1 MKAILGKKVGMTQ
14 VFDESG
20 RVIPV
25 TVILAGGWV
34 VQKKTKETDGY
45 EAIQVGFDPKKDKH
59 VKKTEKGHFA
69 KAGVKPTRTL
79 MEFRGPSELEVGVEI
94 KSDIFAPGTV
104 VDVVGTS
111 KGKGFQGV
119 VKREGFS
126 GGPATH
132 GSKTGRIPGSVG
144 ASAWPSRVIKGKRL
158 PGQMGNYRITVS
170 NLIVVGS
177 DPEQKLLWIRGAVPG
192 ARNSTVLIREAKAGQ
207 GKALKAAKAKAAEPA
222 KPKKK

>member
-1 MKAILGKKVGMTQ
+1 MKAILGKKIGMTQ
-14 VFDESG
+14 TFDEQG
-20 RVIPV
+20 RVVPV

-34 VQKKTKETDGY
+34 VQKKTKDTDGY
-45 EAIQVGFDPKKDKH
+45 EAIQVGFDPKRDKH
-59 VKKTEKGHFA
+59 VKKPEKGHFA

-94 KSDIFAPGTV
+94 HSDIFAPGTV

-158 PGQMGNYRITVS
+158 PGQMGNYRITTR

-207 GKALKAAKAKAAEPA
+207 RKAQKPKAVEPA

>member
-25 TVILAGGWV
+25 TVIIAGGWV
-34 VQKKTKETDGY
+34 VQKKTKDTDGY
-45 EAIQVGFDPKKDKH
+45 EAIQVGFDPKRDKH
-59 VKKTEKGHFA
+59 VRKPQKGHFA
-69 KAGVKPTRTL
+69 KAGARPTRML
-79 MEFRGPSELEVGVEI
+79 MEFRGPSELEVGTEI
-94 KSDIFAPGTV
+94 RSDIFAPGTV

-132 GSKTGRIPGSVG
+132 GSKTGRIPGSMG

-158 PGQMGNYRITVS
+158 PGQMGNYRITAR

-177 DPEQKLLWIRGAVPG
+177 DAEQSLLWIRGAVPG
-192 ARNSTVLIREAKAGQ
+192 APNSFLFIREAKAGQ
-207 GKALKAAKAKAAEPA
+207 KKAMKAKAPEA
-222 KPKKK
+222 KPASKKK

>member
-34 VQKKTKETDGY
+34 VQKKTKDTDGY
-45 EAIQVGFDPKKDKH
+45 EAIQVGFDPKKEKH
-59 VKKTEKGHFA
+59 VKKPERGHFA
-69 KAGVKPTRTL
+69 KAGVKPTRMLT
-79 MEFRGPSELEVGVEI
+79 EFRGPSELEVGVEI
-94 KSDIFAPGTV
+94 RSDLFAPGTV

-144 ASAWPSRVIKGKRL
+144 ASAWPSRVIKGKKL
-158 PGQMGNYRITVS
+158 PGQMGNYQITTR

-177 DPEQKLLWIRGAVPG
+177 DAEQSLLWIRGAVPG
-192 ARNSTVLIREAKAGQ
+192 ARNSFLLIREAKAGQ
-207 GKALKAAKAKAAEPA
+207 KKAMKAKAPEA
-222 KPKKK
+222 KPASKKK

>member
-20 RVIPV
+20 RVVPV
-25 TVILAGGWV
+25 TVIIAGGWV
-34 VQKKTKETDGY
+34 VQKKTKDTDGY
-45 EAIQVGFDPKKDKH
+45 EAIQVGFDAKKEKH
-59 VKKTEKGHFA
+59 VKKPERGHFA
-69 KAGVKPTRTL
+69 KAGVKPTRML
-79 MEFRGPSELEVGVEI
+79 VEFRGPSELEVGVEI
-94 KSDIFAPGTV
+94 HADLFAPGTV

-158 PGQMGNYRITVS
+158 PGQMGNYQITTR

-177 DPEQKLLWIRGAVPG
+177 DVEQKLLWIRGAVPG
-192 ARNSTVLIREAKAGQ
+192 APNSFVLIREAKAGQ
-207 GKALKAAKAKAAEPA
+207 KKAMKAKAPEA
-222 KPKKK
+222 KPASKKK

>member
-14 VFDESG
+14 VFDETG
-20 RVIPV
+20 RVVPV
-25 TVILAGGWV
+25 TVIQAGGWV
-34 VQKKTKETDGY
+34 VQKKTKDTDGY

-59 VKKTEKGHFA
+59 VKKPEKGHFA
-69 KAGVKPTRTL
+69 KAGVKPTRML
-79 MEFRGPSELEVGVEI
+79 MEFRGPSELEVGAEI
-94 KSDIFAPGTV
+94 LSDIFAPGTV

-132 GSKTGRIPGSVG
+132 GSKTGRIPGSLG

-158 PGQMGNYRITVS
+158 PGQMGNYRITVR
-170 NLIVVGS
+170 NVIVVGS

-192 ARNSTVLIREAKAGQ
+192 ARNSMVLIREAKAGQ
-207 GKALKAAKAKAAEPA
+207 RKARKAQAAPA
-222 KPKKK
+222 KPAKKK

>member
-14 VFDESG
+14 VFDEAG
-20 RVIPV
+20 RVVPV
-25 TVILAGGWV
+25 TVIQAGGWV
-34 VQKKTKETDGY
+34 VQKKTKEIDGY

-59 VKKTEKGHFA
+59 VKKPQKGHFA
-69 KAGVKPTRTL
+69 KAGVKPTRML
-79 MEFRGPSELEVGVEI
+79 MEFRGPSELEVGAEI
-94 KSDIFAPGTV
+94 LSDIFAPGTV

-132 GSKTGRIPGSVG
+132 GSKTGRIPGSLG

-158 PGQMGNYRITVS
+158 PGQMGNYRITVR
-170 NLIVVGS
+170 NVIVVGS
-177 DPEQKLLWIRGAVPG
+177 DPEQKLLWIRGAIPG

-207 GKALKAAKAKAAEPA
+207 GRARKAPAPQAKPA
-222 KPKKK
+222 KKK